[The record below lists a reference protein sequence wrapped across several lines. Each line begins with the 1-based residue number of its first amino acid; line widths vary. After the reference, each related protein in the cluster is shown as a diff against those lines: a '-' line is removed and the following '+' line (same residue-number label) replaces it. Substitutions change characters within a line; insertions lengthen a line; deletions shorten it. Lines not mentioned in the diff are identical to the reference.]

1 MNVSS
6 SMFLD
11 PVGPFRG
18 GSPTGESNPLMGIP
32 GSEDVGQQFESL
44 FVSMLIKEMRVSGSE
59 DGMFAG
65 DSADV
70 YGGLFDTFLGQ
81 HIASQG
87 SLGIAD
93 MINRQILPK
102 SATPPEST
110 TQPAP
115 ASAEA
120 SAPGSISER

>member
-11 PVGPFRG
+11 PVGPFRS
-18 GSPTGESNPLMGIP
+18 GSAATGTSNPLMGIP
-32 GSEDVGQQFESL
+32 GSDDVGQQFESL
-44 FVSMLIKEMRVSGSE
+44 FVSMLIKEMRESGSE
-59 DGMFAG
+59 EGMFAG

-70 YGGLFDTFLGQ
+70 YGGMFDTFLGQ

-93 MINRQILPK
+93 MINRQISPK
-102 SATPPEST
+102 AATP
-110 TQPAP
+110 PAP
-115 ASAEA
+115 ASQ
-120 SAPGSISER
+120 APATTTATES

>member
-18 GSPTGESNPLMGIP
+18 GPGAGAPNPLMGIR
-32 GSEDVGQQFESL
+32 GTEDIGQQFESL
-44 FVSMLIKEMRVSGSE
+44 FVSMLIKEMRETSSE

-70 YGGLFDTFLGQ
+70 YGGLFDTFMGQ

-93 MINRQILPK
+93 MVNRQISPK
-102 SATPPEST
+102 PATPVESASQTPAT
-110 TQPAP
+110 TGTTE
-115 ASAEA
+115 S
-120 SAPGSISER
+120 

>member
-11 PVGPFRG
+11 PVGPFRSG
-18 GSPTGESNPLMGIP
+18 SAATGSPNPLMGIP

-44 FVSMLIKEMRVSGSE
+44 FVSMLIKEMRETGSE

-70 YGGLFDTFLGQ
+70 YGGMFDTFLGQ
-81 HIASQG
+81 HLASQG

-102 SATPPEST
+102 AAP
-110 TQPAP
+110 QPAP
-115 ASAEA
+115 ASQIAA
-120 SAPGSISER
+120 APTTTAN